1 MKSDLLKITII
12 ILLLFS
18 ACRKSGTSDESGG
31 LDILGP
37 ADETEKAAILID
49 EVNKT
54 ELKKIKAIYKDSE
67 QQVEELKAAIQSK
80 EVPKVKKIATQLV
93 QQINEGM
100 NLGNEAVKKIAEA
113 RDLNTNETYKEYLD
127 LKEQALSKQLEA
139 FEIRFEQ
146 TQYLRDEFQIDDKQ
160 GIDKA
165 KEKLGLMDEAFK
177 KKMEAARELSR
188 KANLLAKES
197 KQKES
202 AASSGSE

>member
-12 ILLLFS
+12 FLLLFS
-18 ACRKSGTSDESGG
+18 ACRKSGSGDEAGG

-37 ADETEKAAILID
+37 ADETEKAALLIED
-49 EVNKT
+49 VNNT
-54 ELKKIKAIYKDSE
+54 ELKRIKTIYKDSE
-67 QQVEELKAAIQSK
+67 QQVEELKSAIQSK
-80 EVPKVKKIATQLV
+80 EVAKVKKIATELV

-100 NLGNEAVKKIAEA
+100 NLGNEAVKKIGEA
-113 RDLNTNETYKEYLD
+113 RDLNTNDTYKEYLD

-165 KEKLGLMDEAFK
+165 KEKLGMMDEAFK

-188 KANLLAKES
+188 QANLLAKES
-197 KQKES
+197 KKKES
-202 AASSGSE
+202 AGE